1 MQVVLPFLHI
11 FMGLFKY
18 IEEKYFKELEV
29 NVKVSIGRKEID
41 KLVEKIDLENEK
53 LSSVTRRD

>member
-11 FMGLFKY
+11 FIGLFKY
-18 IEEKYFKELEV
+18 IEEKYFKEVEV
-29 NVKVSIGRKEID
+29 IVKVSINRKEID

>member
-1 MQVVLPFLHI
+1 MQVVLHFLHI

-41 KLVEKIDLENEK
+41 KLVEKKNLENEK
-53 LSSVTRRD
+53 LSKCNKK

>member
-11 FMGLFKY
+11 FIGLFEY
-18 IEEKYFKELEV
+18 IEEKYFKEVEV
-29 NVKVSIGRKEID
+29 IVKVSINRKEID